1 MFGTEL
7 TYLYSFWVLTYKKHR
22 KRVRDASSLTLFLL
36 TLYIMPTVLNT
47 LIKSI
52 VSGLRPMHLA
62 PMIIVY
68 YVTKYYY
75 QRYTSPLANT
85 PLAPATHFLVKYFG
99 LVPPPND
106 AETSDTLS
114 EFLIHTGRDTQ
125 SSPINVCWSVTGKPL
140 VFANTLKGIKDILLD
155 GQGKSK
161 DKSHVPKVQRGDLI
175 RLIQNLVFGGKNLNN
190 TIGEVN
196 EKIL

>member
-1 MFGTEL
+1 MPSVL
-7 TYLYSFWVLTYKKHR
+7 QSF
-22 KRVRDASSLTLFLL
+22 
-36 TLYIMPTVLNT
+36 
-47 LIKSI
+47 IKSAAG
-52 VSGLRPMHLA
+52 GLRPMYLI

-75 QRYTSPLANT
+75 KRYTSPLSNT

-106 AETSDTLS
+106 AEKTDTLS
-114 EFLIHTGRDTQ
+114 AFLIRTGRDTKR
-125 SSPINVCWSVTGKPL
+125 SPINVCWSITGNPL

-155 GQGKSK
+155 GQGKPK
-161 DKSHVPKVQRGDLI
+161 NKNEVPKVQRGDLI

-190 TIGEVN
+190 TIGEVR
-196 EKIL
+196 KIKLRLYMEMHSKIHAYLGMAMASSCLITTFSTQTTCT